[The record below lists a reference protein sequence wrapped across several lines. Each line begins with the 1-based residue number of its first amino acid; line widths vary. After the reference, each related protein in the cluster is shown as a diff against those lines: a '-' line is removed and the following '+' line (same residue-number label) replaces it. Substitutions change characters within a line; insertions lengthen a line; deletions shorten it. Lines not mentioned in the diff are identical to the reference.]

1 MDSRF
6 ALKRLTDM
14 TSEADDVLDF
24 LSSLPESD
32 RNKIVSQSEEKNED
46 ILSFLNE
53 LEKDKGTDN
62 PKGKEDKKVEET
74 PTGKETEIERDGV
87 NESEKKQV
95 SEGAKPEKVE
105 FEKVEFHEPQHGSE
119 IQPSTEI
126 QSNSWWSNPT
136 VSSLWGT
143 AQTLK
148 ESAAKNAEEMLNRA
162 KAQNLEKSLAD
173 VFREVGITGVDTSN
187 LSEHDKE
194 QVLQLP
200 TLGSLNKGI
209 GFVSDQLSSVLAKVE
224 SLEFGDGGS
233 GDEFLDIQL
242 IHDLKNY
249 AYLKNLVGS
258 NFNKVMGA
266 QVDGDIRIKVSESHQ
281 SSQPD
286 DVKKSLGLFH
296 GKLSDCEKLVLAS
309 LDEPALLLKPDDND
323 LVSHILVG
331 LQAVTVPS
339 SATSDDGAKSIYI
352 DSYSP
357 GSFCFVCVLKDLK
370 HDITITNKS
379 QPLPLKW
386 AKWLDGEMSE
396 HDAEKSDVDP
406 SEWVKNWVADT
417 LNLQIGVLA
426 QSYVIKRMEY

>member
-1 MDSRF
+1 
-6 ALKRLTDM
+6 M
-14 TSEADDVLDF
+14 TSEEDEFLDF

-32 RNKIVSQSEEKNED
+32 RAQAIQSGEKSED
-46 ILSFLNE
+46 ILSFFNE
-53 LEKDKGTDN
+53 IEKDKSLEGEA
-62 PKGKEDKKVEET
+62 GKKV
-74 PTGKETEIERDGV
+74 
-87 NESEKKQV
+87 V
-95 SEGAKPEKVE
+95 SEPETKNQPESNSNEPEEPTNKPEPTNKSEPTKLEDQSTDIPFTEVE
-105 FEKVEFHEPQHGSE
+105 LE
-119 IQPSTEI
+119 QP
-126 QSNSWWSNPT
+126 NSWWSNPT

-148 ESAAKNAEEMLNRA
+148 QSAAKNAEEMLNKA

-187 LSEHDKE
+187 LSERDKE
-194 QVLQLP
+194 AVLQLP
-200 TLGSLNKGI
+200 TLGTLNKGI

-233 GDEFLDIQL
+233 GDEFLDIRL

-249 AYLKNLVGS
+249 PYLKNLVGS

-281 SSQPD
+281 SSHPD
-286 DVKKSLGLFH
+286 DLKKSLGLFH

-309 LDEPALLLKPDDND
+309 LDEPALALKPEDDD

-339 SATSDDGAKSIYI
+339 SATSDESAKSIYI

-370 HDITITNKS
+370 HEITITNKS

-386 AKWLDGEMSE
+386 AKWLDGELSE